1 MAPKTTLSLV
11 IAADILLEVE
21 AFQFNSKWFQRKK
34 CSKYM
39 YFGVGIMGYKRRL
52 KPTHRV
58 DADRM
63 LYESHAKRCD
73 YVHVVRAVS
82 RING

>member
-1 MAPKTTLSLV
+1 
-11 IAADILLEVE
+11 
-21 AFQFNSKWFQRKK
+21 
-34 CSKYM
+34 M

-58 DADRM
+58 DADRI

-73 YVHVVRAVS
+73 CVHVVRAVS
-82 RING
+82 RLNG